1 MFRPPIPARHNNPLQ
16 EPTIRADPEG
26 KSKGISTS
34 EILSKVWS
42 KATVQTGLL
51 EEFMARVF
59 YFLDTFVL
67 CLVFFGP
74 IFVLQGPKLYA
85 PRSLEC
91 VFHISSDKE
100 NWLAHI
106 LAKYTN
112 GLFECH
118 EFGNVFGFE
127 ELEIQILCS
136 NKLKELDL
144 DLAPNPTR
152 IWLAKIHRFQIPLN
166 TVEFLKSFTHSPL
179 SLYLGPCFSLFLTMQ
194 QASSSLSL
202 VLLSLPHNAS
212 FFFSLFRDNL

>member
-1 MFRPPIPARHNNPLQ
+1 MFSVSITHHSKIKELSNRNRVVKTKWWWCQTDFKLWVPPF
-16 EPTIRADPEG
+16 
-26 KSKGISTS
+26 
-34 EILSKVWS
+34 LSYKLWKLS
-42 KATVQTGLL
+42 YELWKLTNQT
-51 EEFMARVF
+51 
-59 YFLDTFVL
+59 
-67 CLVFFGP
+67 P
-74 IFVLQGPKLYA
+74 SYA

-202 VLLSLPHNAS
+202 VLLFVPHNATS

>member
-1 MFRPPIPARHNNPLQ
+1 MKLIVWNSIVWIPKFWFRFEIN
-16 EPTIRADPEG
+16 TI
-26 KSKGISTS
+26 
-34 EILSKVWS
+34 
-42 KATVQTGLL
+42 
-51 EEFMARVF
+51 

-152 IWLAKIHRFQIPLN
+152 IWLTKIHRFQIPLN

-202 VLLSLPHNAS
+202 VLLFVPHNATS